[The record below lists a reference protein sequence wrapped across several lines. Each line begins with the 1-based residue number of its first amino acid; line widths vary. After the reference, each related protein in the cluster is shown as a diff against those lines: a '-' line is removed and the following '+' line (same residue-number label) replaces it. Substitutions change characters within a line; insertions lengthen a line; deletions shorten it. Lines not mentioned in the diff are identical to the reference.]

1 MNLRN
6 IAIIAHVDHGKTTLV
21 DQLLKQSGTFRENQ
35 QVMER
40 AMDSNEL
47 ERERGITI
55 LAKCTSVD
63 WNGTRINIIDTPGHA
78 DFGGEVERILSMDT
92 TFRSPRLM
100 WRAIRSP
107 KLQRLAFGVIVLL
120 EAAVVVTGW
129 IGTVI
134 LASNLRAGTDDWH
147 DAKFWAA
154 LALVLALVVWFVAF
168 EIGGN
173 EWFASWQSD
182 TWRAAEQ
189 TPRINLVTLAALILL
204 AISN

>member
-1 MNLRN
+1 M
-6 IAIIAHVDHGKTTLV
+6 IDDTTLIFRIAP
-21 DQLLKQSGTFRENQ
+21 LLLVAGTTLMATIVVVGNLTDPR
-35 QVMER
+35 
-40 AMDSNEL
+40 SNL
-47 ERERGITI
+47 QY
-55 LAKCTSVD
+55 
-63 WNGTRINIIDTPGHA
+63 
-78 DFGGEVERILSMDT
+78 VERILSMDT

-168 EIGGN
+168 EVGGN